1 MRCGRSDVVM
11 TSDMRTAFSGVDLVI
26 MLAKVDRNVSDS
38 DHEYLRSVVR
48 ISRQHGAAINKYA
61 KKTVK
66 VVPLLISPVPLSVC
80 QCVCAWVL
88 LIELTAAADPAPFDG
103 IRSTEKLGGRG
114 IKVPYGL
121 RGFHYRGSKGV
132 LNLCKVILFE
142 TL

>member
-1 MRCGRSDVVM
+1 M

-80 QCVCAWVL
+80 QCVCV
-88 LIELTAAADPAPFDG
+88 
-103 IRSTEKLGGRG
+103 
-114 IKVPYGL
+114 
-121 RGFHYRGSKGV
+121 GV
-132 LNLCKVILFE
+132 AN
-142 TL
+142 